1 MFSSPLTE
9 KSMIWRKNNEKIMKK
24 DSFAF
29 AFKVNVLEMYIY
41 FLVLIFLWSD
51 SSDRNNLNC
60 YLTE

>member
-41 FLVLIFLWSD
+41 FLVLIFYGLI
-51 SSDRNNLNC
+51 LQ
-60 YLTE
+60 TGTI